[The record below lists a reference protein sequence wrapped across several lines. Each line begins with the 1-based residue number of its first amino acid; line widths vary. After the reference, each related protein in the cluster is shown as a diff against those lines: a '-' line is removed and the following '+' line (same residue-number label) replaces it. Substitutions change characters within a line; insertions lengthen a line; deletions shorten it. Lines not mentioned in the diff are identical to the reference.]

1 MNKITK
7 PMLACTLEGMD
18 SIVFPV
24 LATQKLDGIRCL
36 IQNGQAVSRNFKPI
50 QNSYIREQL
59 SKGLPDGLDGELIL
73 EGKEF
78 NEVSS
83 AVMREDGTPDFRYY
97 VFDYVSG
104 DLDDTYTN
112 RMAALDKLPLPSF
125 CVKLLPKVI
134 LNLPTLLAYENKC
147 VGEGYEGVMI
157 RTPDSPY
164 KCGRST
170 SREGYLQK
178 IKRFTDSEAV
188 IVDFEERLHNEN
200 EATTD
205 LLGHTKRSSHQEN
218 MVKTGTLGAL
228 RVKDIKTQ
236 IEFKIGTGYDDA
248 LRQEIWDN
256 KDKYSKLLVKYKSQ
270 AAGAKDAP
278 RFPVFIGF
286 RSADD
291 L

>member
-18 SIVFPV
+18 SIKFPV
-24 LATQKLDGIRCL
+24 LATPKLDGIRCL
-36 IQNGQAVSRNFKPI
+36 IQGGQAVSRNFKPI
-50 QNSYIREQL
+50 QNSYIREQMYP
-59 SKGLPDGLDGELIL
+59 LPDGLDGELIL
-73 EGKEF
+73 EGKKF

-83 AVMREDGTPDFRYY
+83 AVMSGDGEPDFRYY

-104 DLDDTYTN
+104 ELGKPYN
-112 RMAALDKLPLPSF
+112 ERMAELDKLPLPSF

-134 LNLPTLLAYENKC
+134 ADLPTLLAYENKC

-157 RTPDSPY
+157 RTPNSPY

-178 IKRFTDSEAV
+178 IKRFTDSEAA
-188 IVDFEERLHNEN
+188 IIDFEERLHNEN

-228 RVKDIKTQ
+228 RVRDVKTQ
-236 IEFKIGTGYDDA
+236 VEFKIGTGYDDA

-270 AAGAKDAP
+270 ESGSKDAP

-286 RSADD
+286 RSEND

>member
-24 LATQKLDGIRCL
+24 LATPKLDGIRCL
-36 IQNGQAVSRNFKPI
+36 IQNGEAVSRNFKPI
-50 QNSYIREQL
+50 QNVHIRQQM
-59 SKGLPDGLDGELIL
+59 SGLPEGLDGELIL
-73 EGKEF
+73 EGKQF

-83 AVMREDGTPDFRYY
+83 AVMSGDGEPDFRYY

-104 DLDDTYTN
+104 ELGDTYAN
-112 RMAALDKLPLPSF
+112 RMAALNNLPLPSF

-134 LNLPTLLAYENKC
+134 SDLPTLLAYEEKC
-147 VGEGYEGVMI
+147 IAEKYEGVMI
-157 RTPDSPY
+157 RTPGSPY

-178 IKRFTDSEAV
+178 IKRFTDDEAV
-188 IVDFEERLHNEN
+188 IIDFEEREHNGN
-200 EATTD
+200 EATKD
-205 LLGHTKRSSHQEN
+205 LLGHTQRSSHQEN
-218 MVKTGTLGAL
+218 MVKMGTLGAL
-228 RVKDIKTQ
+228 RVKDVKTQ

-256 KDKYSKLLVKYKSQ
+256 KSKYSKLLVKYKHQ
-270 AAGAKDAP
+270 ASGAKEAP

-286 RSADD
+286 RNEND

>member
-24 LATQKLDGIRCL
+24 LATPKLDGIRCL
-36 IQNGQAVSRNFKPI
+36 IQNGEAVSRNFKPI
-50 QNSYIREQL
+50 QNVHIRQQM
-59 SKGLPDGLDGELIL
+59 SGLPEGLDGELIL
-73 EGKEF
+73 EGKQF

-83 AVMREDGTPDFRYY
+83 AVMSSDGEPDFRYY

-104 DLDDTYTN
+104 ELGKPYN
-112 RMAALDKLPLPSF
+112 ERMAELDKLPLPSF
-125 CVKLLPKVI
+125 CVKLLPQVI
-134 LNLPTLLAYENKC
+134 NDLPTLLAYENKC

-157 RTPDSPY
+157 RTPGSPY

-178 IKRFTDSEAV
+178 IKRFTDDEAV
-188 IVDFEERLHNEN
+188 IIDFEEREHNAN
-200 EATTD
+200 EATKD

-228 RVKDIKTQ
+228 RVKDVKTQ

-270 AAGAKDAP
+270 ASGAKEAP

-286 RSADD
+286 RDKND

>member
-24 LATQKLDGIRCL
+24 LATPKLDGIRCL
-36 IQNGQAVSRNFKPI
+36 IQGGQAVSRNFKPI
-50 QNSYIREQL
+50 QNSYIREQMYP
-59 SKGLPDGLDGELIL
+59 LPDGLDGELIL
-73 EGKEF
+73 EGKKF
-78 NEVSS
+78 NEISS
-83 AVMREDGTPDFRYY
+83 AVMSGDGEPDFRYY
-97 VFDYVSG
+97 VFDYISDELVKP
-104 DLDDTYTN
+104 YN
-112 RMAALDKLPLPSF
+112 ERMAELDKLPLPSF

-134 LNLPTLLAYENKC
+134 ADLPTLLAYENKC

-157 RTPDSPY
+157 RTPNSPY

-228 RVKDIKTQ
+228 RVRDVNTQ
-236 IEFKIGTGYDDA
+236 IEFKIGTGYDDD
-248 LRQEIWDN
+248 LRQDIWDN
-256 KDKYSKLLVKYKSQ
+256 KNHYTKLLVKYKYQ

-286 RSADD
+286 RNEND

>member
-1 MNKITK
+1 
-7 PMLACTLEGMD
+7 
-18 SIVFPV
+18 
-24 LATQKLDGIRCL
+24 
-36 IQNGQAVSRNFKPI
+36 
-50 QNSYIREQL
+50 
-59 SKGLPDGLDGELIL
+59 
-73 EGKEF
+73 
-78 NEVSS
+78 
-83 AVMREDGTPDFRYY
+83 
-97 VFDYVSG
+97 
-104 DLDDTYTN
+104 
-112 RMAALDKLPLPSF
+112 
-125 CVKLLPKVI
+125 
-134 LNLPTLLAYENKC
+134 LAYDNKC

-157 RTPDSPY
+157 RTPNSPY

-178 IKRFTDSEAV
+178 IKRFTDSEAA
-188 IVDFEERLHNEN
+188 IIDFEEREHNAN

-228 RVKDIKTQ
+228 RVRDVKTQ
-236 IEFKIGTGYDDA
+236 VEFKIGTGYDDA

-270 AAGAKDAP
+270 ASGAKEAP

-286 RSADD
+286 RNEND

>member
-24 LATQKLDGIRCL
+24 LATPKLDGIRCL
-36 IQNGQAVSRNFKPI
+36 IHNGEAVSRNFKLI
-50 QNSYIREQL
+50 QNTYIWDKM
-59 SKGLPDGLDGELIL
+59 KGLPDGLDGELIL

-78 NEVSS
+78 NQVSS
-83 AVMREDGTPDFRYY
+83 AVMREDGEPDFRYY

-104 DLDDTYTN
+104 ELGKSYSE
-112 RMAALDKLPLPSF
+112 RMAELDKLPLPSF

-134 LNLPTLLAYENKC
+134 KDLPTLLTYENKC

-157 RTPDSPY
+157 RTPGSPY

-228 RVKDIKTQ
+228 RVRDVKTQ

-256 KDKYSKLLVKYKSQ
+256 KAKYSKMLVKYKSQ
-270 AAGAKDAP
+270 ESGALTAP

-286 RSADD
+286 RDKND

>member
-24 LATQKLDGIRCL
+24 LATPKLDGIRCL
-36 IQNGQAVSRNFKPI
+36 IHNGEAVSRNFKLI
-50 QNSYIREQL
+50 QNTYIWDKM
-59 SKGLPDGLDGELIL
+59 KGLPDGLDGELIL
-73 EGKEF
+73 EGKPF

-83 AVMREDGTPDFRYY
+83 AVMSSDGEPDFRYY

-104 DLDDTYTN
+104 ELDKPYN
-112 RMAALDKLPLPSF
+112 ERMAELDKLGLPAF
-125 CVKLLPKVI
+125 CVKLIPVGISNTYNL
-134 LNLPTLLAYENKC
+134 LNYENRC
-147 VGEGYEGVMI
+147 VKQGYEGIMI
-157 RTPDSPY
+157 RTPHGPY

-178 IKRFTDSEAV
+178 IKRFTDSEAE
-188 IVDFEERLHNEN
+188 ILGFDEREHNAN
-200 EATTD
+200 EATKD
-205 LLGHTKRSSHQEN
+205 LLGHTQRSSHQEN

-228 RVKDIKTQ
+228 RVRDVKTQ
-236 IEFKIGTGYDDA
+236 VEFKIGTGYDDA
-248 LRQEIWDN
+248 LRQEIWDHQ
-256 KDKYSKLLVKYKSQ
+256 KKYSKLLVKYKSQ
-270 AAGAKDAP
+270 ESGSKDAP

-286 RSADD
+286 RDKND